1 MTSILFTTDLALIS
15 SPSPSSASGRLD
27 DDPLAWLHLGG
38 ILTAKANVSLVPVSV
53 GFLNPTHPEIL
64 ATLGIFAPFQTVR
77 VVDSTFGKDGNLHRD
92 AKFNISDDAVSSAVL
107 SSSPRIWAKAELS
120 KQNGISP
127 LKHLR
132 VGNACVGHVRVYP
145 RSAFPVGT
153 CTAPTGDGFVVAKP
167 FLFSFTLQ
175 VATEPKSQ
183 VVGIAL
189 GGSTG
194 LKAIQNDIGYTLA
207 LAIEDD
213 GQLGQ
218 DRWFAKAW
226 LGSPSRHCPL
236 QLPRFRKATRDF

>member
-1 MTSILFTTDLALIS
+1 MTSILLATNLALVS
-15 SPSPSSASGRLD
+15 SPTPSSASRRLD

-38 ILTAKANVSLVPVSV
+38 ILAAEADVSLVPVSV
-53 GFLNPTHPEIL
+53 RLLNPTHPEIL
-64 ATLGIFAPFQTVR
+64 ATLGILAPFQTVR

-92 AKFNISDDAVSSAVL
+92 AEFNMSDDAVSAAVL
-107 SSSPRIWAKAELS
+107 SSSPRIRSKAELS
-120 KQNGISP
+120 KQNGVSP

-132 VGNACVGHVRVYP
+132 VGDACVGHVCVYP

-153 CTAPTGDGFVVAKP
+153 CAAPTGDGFVVAKP
-167 FLFSFTLQ
+167 FLFSFALQ
-175 VATEPKSQ
+175 VATEPKRQ

-194 LKAIQNDIGYTLA
+194 LEAIQNDIGYTLA

-218 DRWFAKAW
+218 DR
-226 LGSPSRHCPL
+226 
-236 QLPRFRKATRDF
+236 